1 MKCQNL
7 EKQSSYGYRSVLALL
22 LVLPFYL
29 LSFPLYLIMSIFHRI
44 LSLLVS
50 NRRKDVRAPAVF
62 IKAPD
67 IPKKKVPDDEW
78 NDLFINDSEAW
89 TVLLEKPQTLG
100 LMRMHLDHCLDYDVS
115 PNDRQYE

>member
-1 MKCQNL
+1 MNS
-7 EKQSSYGYRSVLALL
+7 EKHYLSGHLYALVLLSL
-22 LVLPFYL
+22 LPFYL
-29 LSFPLYLIMSIFHRI
+29 LTTYPLYLSMSLITRIMS
-44 LSLLVS
+44 LLMR

-89 TVLLEKPQTLG
+89 TVLLENPQTLG